1 MTLPTSWCGTHIG
14 RPLLLAVVVGGA
26 VAQAGTAAAEAIAAT
41 GPAIGGMADSDGVV
55 MATTP

>member
-1 MTLPTSWCGTHIG
+1 MTLPTSWCGTPTG

-26 VAQAGTAAAEAIAAT
+26 VVQAGTAAAEAIAAI
-41 GPAIGGMADSDGVV
+41 GPAIGGMEGSDGVV